1 MIQKDS
7 PMPAPS
13 PETSPDTTLPET
25 LPPETSPPETSR
37 PELAVII
44 PSVNSYDDLDGCLR
58 ALEADQ
64 GARITVIVVD
74 RLGEHVRHW
83 VRKDHPG
90 TVVIAVPPG
99 TPIPQMRAIGIR
111 KATASAAPA
120 SAAPAIAVP
129 AIAVIEDHVIVPPGW
144 ARAMLDALDAGA
156 DVAGGAVDNAATG
169 TWVDWSAFLCEYS
182 GTLPPLPA
190 GPSDWL
196 PGNNVIYRTA
206 VLVRHDAVLDEGKW
220 ENRLHDAIRAGG
232 PGFAGSPLMLHP
244 EIVVVHKMHYSFGL
258 YMAQRYLY
266 SRSYAGAMRDGMPKG
281 KQIVM
286 GAAALI
292 ALPPLMF
299 LRTIQR
305 IRAKRRYPRELI
317 RALPLL
323 VPFCLSWGAGEAAGY
338 WFGPG
343 RAMSR
348 VR

>member
-7 PMPAPS
+7 PMPETS

-25 LPPETSPPETSR
+25 SP

-58 ALEADQ
+58 ALATDQ

-83 VRKDHPG
+83 IRKDHPG
-90 TVVIAVPPG
+90 TLVIAVPG
-99 TPIPQMRAIGIR
+99 DTSIPQMRAIGIR
-111 KATASAAPA
+111 RAAAT
-120 SAAPAIAVP
+120 AAPAIAVP

-144 ARAMLDALDAGA
+144 ARAMLDTLTPGT

-182 GTLPPLPA
+182 STLPPLPA

-232 PGFAGSPLMLHP
+232 SGFGGTPLMLHP
-244 EIVVVHKMHYSFGL
+244 EIVVGHKMHYSFGL

-299 LRTIQR
+299 LRTIRR

>member
-1 MIQKDS
+1 
-7 PMPAPS
+7 MPAPS
-13 PETSPDTTLPET
+13 PETSPDTTL
-25 LPPETSPPETSR
+25 

-64 GARITVIVVD
+64 GARIVVIVVD

-83 VRKDHPG
+83 IRKDHPG
-90 TVVIAVPPG
+90 TVMIAVPG
-99 TPIPQMRAIGIR
+99 DTPIPQMRAIGIR
-111 KATASAAPA
+111 RATD

-182 GTLPPLPA
+182 STLPPLPA

-196 PGNNVIYRTA
+196 PGNNVIYRAA
-206 VLVRHDAVLDEGKW
+206 VLARHDAVLDEGKW
-220 ENRLHDAIRAGG
+220 ENRLHDALRAGG
-232 PGFAGSPLMLHP
+232 TVLMLHP
-244 EIVVVHKMHYSFGL
+244 EIVVGHKMHYSFGL

-299 LRTIQR
+299 LRTIRR
-305 IRAKRRYPRELI
+305 IRAKRRYPRELL

>member
-1 MIQKDS
+1 MIRKDN
-7 PMPAPS
+7 PMPPPDTAP
-13 PETSPDTTLPET
+13 PEAASPD
-25 LPPETSPPETSR
+25 
-37 PELAVII
+37 LAVII

-58 ALEADQ
+58 ALATDQ

-83 VRKDHPG
+83 TRKDHPG

-111 KATASAAPA
+111 KAAATAM
-120 SAAPAIAVP
+120 P

-144 ARAMLDALDAGA
+144 ARAMLAALDAGA

-182 GTLPPLPA
+182 STLPPLPA

-196 PGNNVIYRTA
+196 PGNNVIYRA
-206 VLVRHDAVLDEGKW
+206 DVLARHDAVLDEGKW

-232 PGFAGSPLMLHP
+232 PGFAGSVLMLHP
-244 EIVVVHKMHYSFGL
+244 EIVVGHKMHYSFGL
-258 YMAQRYLY
+258 YMSQRYLY

-299 LRTIQR
+299 LRTIRR

-323 VPFCLSWGAGEAAGY
+323 VPFCLSWGAGEAVGY

>member
-1 MIQKDS
+1 M
-7 PMPAPS
+7 
-13 PETSPDTTLPET
+13 TTPDT
-25 LPPETSPPETSR
+25 S

-58 ALEADQ
+58 ALATAQ

-83 VRKDHPG
+83 VRKGHPG
-90 TVVIAVPPG
+90 TLVIAVPG
-99 TPIPQMRAIGIR
+99 DTPIPQMRAIGIR
-111 KATASAAPA
+111 KATA
-120 SAAPAIAVP
+120 PAIAAP

-169 TWVDWSAFLCEYS
+169 SWVDWSAFLCEYS
-182 GTLPPLPA
+182 STLPPLPA

-196 PGNNVIYRTA
+196 PGNNVIYRA
-206 VLVRHDAVLDEGKW
+206 DVLARHDAVLDEGKW
-220 ENRLHDAIRAGG
+220 ENRLHDAIREGG
-232 PGFAGSPLMLHP
+232 TVLMMHP
-244 EIVVVHKMHYSFGL
+244 EIVVGHKMHYSFGL

-281 KQIVM
+281 KQILM
-286 GAAALI
+286 GGAALI
-292 ALPPLMF
+292 ALPPMMF

-323 VPFCLSWGAGEAAGY
+323 VPFCLSWGAGEAVGY

-343 RAMSR
+343 RAMNR